1 MEFQHVLW
9 RNDDEGYSSSL
20 FQFPGWK
27 WWYWRFVSLKLAVVF
42 FFEGFW
48 VSKDSLGWDFV
59 HKSKEQRERKCTMFC
74 RVMWAL
80 IRSSLMVIYLVG
92 QFLLKVC
99 VRYIMKGVNESNA
112 KLVERGNR
120 QRARNILQYEAG
132 FSLYKANCKQPKYC
146 DRFTRWLSSFIS
158 HQIQCNM
165 VCMGHLLLFESL
177 SLCMSRYICLV
188 FVFG

>member
-1 MEFQHVLW
+1 
-9 RNDDEGYSSSL
+9 
-20 FQFPGWK
+20 
-27 WWYWRFVSLKLAVVF
+27 
-42 FFEGFW
+42 
-48 VSKDSLGWDFV
+48 
-59 HKSKEQRERKCTMFC
+59 
-74 RVMWAL
+74 
-80 IRSSLMVIYLVG
+80 MVIYPVG

-120 QRARNILQYEAG
+120 QRARTILQYEAG

-177 SLCMSRYICLV
+177 LTVCMSRYICLV

>member
-1 MEFQHVLW
+1 
-9 RNDDEGYSSSL
+9 
-20 FQFPGWK
+20 
-27 WWYWRFVSLKLAVVF
+27 
-42 FFEGFW
+42 
-48 VSKDSLGWDFV
+48 
-59 HKSKEQRERKCTMFC
+59 
-74 RVMWAL
+74 
-80 IRSSLMVIYLVG
+80 
-92 QFLLKVC
+92 
-99 VRYIMKGVNESNA
+99 MKGVNESNA

-177 SLCMSRYICLV
+177 TVQVHLLSICIWLVDIGKYWVTFILFAHSSLPFNFQRQFNVEKPSQIQSSSFKSHRQGRNNFCNVCNKTMMICDVLLSILS
-188 FVFG
+188 FFIRK

>member
-1 MEFQHVLW
+1 
-9 RNDDEGYSSSL
+9 
-20 FQFPGWK
+20 
-27 WWYWRFVSLKLAVVF
+27 
-42 FFEGFW
+42 
-48 VSKDSLGWDFV
+48 
-59 HKSKEQRERKCTMFC
+59 
-74 RVMWAL
+74 
-80 IRSSLMVIYLVG
+80 
-92 QFLLKVC
+92 
-99 VRYIMKGVNESNA
+99 MKGVNESNA

-120 QRARNILQYEAG
+120 HQRARNILQYEAG